1 MEQAY
6 LLKTGYEFCADAD
19 EEFGIYTDKDKLKEG
34 IDILQKWR
42 RSERCRYEKDPDIF
56 KMWDDDLKIFVVVF
70 PLNRFSGELQEDYSI
85 GRYETYIVDEPSANW
100 RNTYKPISELL

>member
-6 LLKTGYEFCADAD
+6 LLKTGYEFCLDAD

-56 KMWDDDLKIFVVVF
+56 KMWDDDLKKFVVVF
-70 PLNRFSGELQEDYSI
+70 PLNQFSGELHEDYSI